1 MMKAAGGTADC
12 IIRDIITK
20 LREEG
25 WALEAAE
32 KRAIQ
37 VVGPALAAGSDTVS
51 MPYIW
56 SGHETI

>member
-1 MMKAAGGTADC
+1 MMMKAAGGTADC

-51 MPYIW
+51 MSYI
-56 SGHETI
+56 